1 MKLPDN
7 QRQRIITRHFQAIQD
22 RGYEPTALFWEN
34 RQVQQLRFNV
44 LWQLLFQHPR
54 FQSPLT
60 EPINI
65 LDVGCGFGDFAD
77 WLSSHFQAF
86 DYLGID
92 LSPDMIFAAQCQ
104 YPKRHFQQG
113 EIFDFDW
120 EENQFDFVICSGAL
134 NEVVEPMETQGQYAK
149 AVIQKLVELA
159 KYGVSLNLLNQ
170 NHDWTASRPDLQSF
184 DPEQMR
190 HYCQTLVS
198 NVEMRDDYLANDF
211 SLYLEV
217 NA

>member
-1 MKLPDN
+1 MKLPEN

-22 RGYEPTALFWEN
+22 RGYEATALFWEN
-34 RQVQQLRFNV
+34 RQVQQLRFDV
-44 LWQLLFQHPR
+44 LWQLLSQHPI

-60 EPINI
+60 EPIKI

-77 WLSSHFQAF
+77 WLTSHFQAF

-92 LSPDMIFAAQCQ
+92 LSPDMVFAGQCQ
-104 YPKRHFQQG
+104 YPHHQFLQG
-113 EIFDFDW
+113 EIFDIDW
-120 EENQFDFVICSGAL
+120 DDNQFDFVICSGAL
-134 NEVVEPMETQGQYAK
+134 NEVVEPAETQGHYAK
-149 AVIQKLVELA
+149 AVIQKMVELA

-170 NHDWTASRPDLQSF
+170 CHDWTANRPDLQSF

-190 HYCQTLVS
+190 RYCQTLAPKV
-198 NVEMRDDYLANDF
+198 VMRDDYLANDF

-217 NA
+217 NV